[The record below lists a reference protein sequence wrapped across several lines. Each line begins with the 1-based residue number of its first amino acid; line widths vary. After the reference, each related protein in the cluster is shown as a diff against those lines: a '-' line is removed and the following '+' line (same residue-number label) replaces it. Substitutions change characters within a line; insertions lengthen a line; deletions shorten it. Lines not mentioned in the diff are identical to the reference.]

1 MSLFAAAGL
10 TVTYRRDGHDVAA
23 LKSVDLDVAEGE
35 TVGIIGESG
44 SGKTTLA
51 RTIAGLLP
59 PGASVTGRFV
69 WPTFPSGPVLGKD
82 IGFVFQ
88 DPAASLNP
96 VLRIGE
102 QIAEVA
108 HAHLGM
114 SWREAFTHA
123 ETLLAKVSL
132 PDPPSLLRAYPHQL
146 SGGQKQRV
154 AIAAAIAA
162 KPRLL
167 VSDEA
172 TSALDTVVQ
181 AGIATL
187 IREIVA
193 AEAMSLLFI
202 THDIALAAQVA
213 QRLLVLRS
221 GRLVEA
227 GLTLDTLAAPQQ
239 AYTRQLIDA
248 YAEAPWRKAPE
259 PRE

>member
-10 TVTYRRDGHDVAA
+10 TVAYRRDGRDGAA
-23 LKSVDLDVAEGE
+23 LNHVDLDVAEGE
-35 TVGIIGESG
+35 TMAIIGESG

-51 RTIAGLLP
+51 RAIVGLLP
-59 PGASVTGRFV
+59 AEASVAGRLF
-69 WPTFPSGPVLGKD
+69 WPTLPSGPVLGKD

-88 DPAASLNP
+88 DPAASLDP
-96 VLRIGE
+96 LLRVGE

-108 HAHLGM
+108 QAHLGM
-114 SWREAFTHA
+114 SWRDAFIHA
-123 ETLLAKVSL
+123 EGLLAQVSL
-132 PDPPSLLRAYPHQL
+132 PDPASLLSAYPHQL

-167 VSDEA
+167 ITDEA

-181 AGIATL
+181 AGIVTL
-187 IREIVA
+187 IREIVT
-193 AEAMSLLFI
+193 AEGMSLLFI

-213 QRLLVLRS
+213 QRLVVLRN

-227 GLTLDTLAAPQQ
+227 GLTPDILASPQE
-239 AYTRQLIDA
+239 AYTRQLIEAHAD
-248 YAEAPWRKAPE
+248 APWRKAPE
-259 PRE
+259 ARP